1 MDEDARLRLFY
12 TATFANPI
20 VEAQSSEQTVRS
32 PETPIDIPF
41 KEIFALGGAA
51 LTGGAYMLTYPIV
64 YLDGPLPIVDSLWLA
79 GLALAMQ
86 RGFRMGSRIGRG
98 LDVIEELLL

>member
-1 MDEDARLRLFY
+1 
-12 TATFANPI
+12 
-20 VEAQSSEQTVRS
+20 
-32 PETPIDIPF
+32 
-41 KEIFALGGAA
+41 
-51 LTGGAYMLTYPIV
+51 MLTYPIV